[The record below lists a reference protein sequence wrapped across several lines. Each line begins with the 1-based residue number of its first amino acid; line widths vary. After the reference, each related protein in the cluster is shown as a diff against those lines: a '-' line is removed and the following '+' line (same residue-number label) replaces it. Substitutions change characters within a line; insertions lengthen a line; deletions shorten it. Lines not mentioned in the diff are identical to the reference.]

1 MGPFIVMLGKIVGD
15 VLRFLFLYAEI
26 YVPYACAFWI
36 IFGGLT
42 AVPSMQTVPQ
52 MLYSLYR
59 ITLVDEYEFDAMV
72 AVDPVMAH
80 LLCGTFLALSAVLCV
95 NLMIALLSDT
105 FQRVYDNAL
114 ANAVMQQASII
125 LQVED
130 SMPHL
135 WHFYD
140 KQYIHSCCAPL
151 REIYDDEIITD
162 PDQHEEMKKLTAEIK
177 DTLDEYLT
185 IQKEAKLLNPAQ
197 TDDGNRSPRWN
208 SFSSQQEHLSS
219 LMRLEKDQQ
228 QQIQDLQDLREDVKK
243 LQGLLLQL
251 IPSKPTTSADVPNI
265 SSAELQ

>member
-1 MGPFIVMLGKIVGD
+1 MGSFIVMLGKIVGD

-52 MLYSLYR
+52 MHYSLYR

-125 LQVED
+125 LQVEE
-130 SMPHL
+130 SMPYL
-135 WHFYD
+135 RHFYD
-140 KQYIHSCCAPL
+140 KRYIHTCCAPL
-151 REIYDDEIITD
+151 REFYDHDIITD

-177 DTLDEYLT
+177 VQSTHTL
-185 IQKEAKLLNPAQ
+185 
-197 TDDGNRSPRWN
+197 
-208 SFSSQQEHLSS
+208 H
-219 LMRLEKDQQ
+219 
-228 QQIQDLQDLREDVKK
+228 
-243 LQGLLLQL
+243 
-251 IPSKPTTSADVPNI
+251 
-265 SSAELQ
+265 